1 MQQHI
6 MYVYQIDAPV
16 QPLAPLVVVAMNV
29 NARIAVQLSLGGDI
43 VLVCSS
49 FVLGQFHYRLQYM
62 QYANQGECPC
72 VEKGVLLVTFDLLI
86 CQKYRTYPRH
96 PPALQVLLPG
106 VI

>member
-49 FVLGQFHYRLQYM
+49 FVLGQFHYRLHCSTQIKWELM
-62 QYANQGECPC
+62 S
-72 VEKGVLLVTFDLLI
+72 L
-86 CQKYRTYPRH
+86 
-96 PPALQVLLPG
+96 
-106 VI
+106 